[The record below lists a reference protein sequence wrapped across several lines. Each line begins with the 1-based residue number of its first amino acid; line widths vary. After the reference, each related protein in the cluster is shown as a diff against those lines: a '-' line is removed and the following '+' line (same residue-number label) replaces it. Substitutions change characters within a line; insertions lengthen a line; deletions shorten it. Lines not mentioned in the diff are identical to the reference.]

1 MGNAAHFAA
10 DANARHAGVHD
21 LPFMITKLIGRV
33 FSGRLF
39 KSKQPRIVPF
49 SVHGV
54 ARERISPCAL
64 RVTQTLQQHNHAAFV
79 VGGAVRDVLLS
90 REPKDFD
97 VATDATPEEVRA
109 LFRRS
114 RIIGRRFRLV
124 HVMCGAEMVEV
135 STFRGGAAVESDEG
149 RLADEHGRILR
160 DNVFGTQEQDATRRD
175 FTINAL
181 FYDPASQ
188 EIWDYHGG
196 VEDLRRRRLRMIG
209 DPEQRYREDPVRM
222 LRAVRLA
229 ASRGLEIEPRTR
241 KPIRALAG
249 LLANVPPSRLFDEML
264 KLLLSGHA
272 VEGVTKLRKEGLHH
286 GLLPLLD
293 VILEQPLGE
302 RFVMLALQTTDERI
316 RSGKPV
322 STSFLFAAL
331 LWHEVLAAWKA
342 IEAKNVPTIMALY
355 QAMDQ
360 VTQAQA
366 EKLAIPRRFSGDMR
380 EIWALQPRFLQRS
393 GQRPYRLLQHQR
405 FRAGYDFLLLRCESG
420 EVDAGIGEWWTRF
433 QGAGEAE
440 RAAMLVRDAEPR
452 KRRRRRRRGKAE
464 PAGEG

>member
-1 MGNAAHFAA
+1 
-10 DANARHAGVHD
+10 
-21 LPFMITKLIGRV
+21 MITKFIGRV

-49 SVHGV
+49 AVHGV

-64 RVTQTLQQHNHAAFV
+64 RVTQTLQEHDFAAFV

-124 HVMCGAEMVEV
+124 HVMCGHETVEV
-135 STFRGGAAVESDEG
+135 STFRGGLAVESAEG

-160 DNVFGTQEQDATRRD
+160 DNVFGSQEQDATRRD
-175 FTINAL
+175 FTLNAL

-196 VEDLRRRRLRMIG
+196 VDDLRKRRLRMIG

-229 ASRGLEIEPRTR
+229 ASRGLEIEARTR

-272 VEGVTKLRKEGLHH
+272 VEGVTKLRREGLHH

-331 LWHEVLAAWKA
+331 LWHEVLAAWKVS
-342 IEAKNVPTIMALY
+342 EAKNVPTIMALY

-360 VTQAQA
+360 VLQAQS

-380 EIWALQPRFLQRS
+380 EIWALQPRFLHRS
-393 GQRPYRLLQHQR
+393 GQRPYRLLQQQR
-405 FRAGYDFLLLRCESG
+405 FRAGYDFLLLRCDSG
-420 EVDAGIGEWWTRF
+420 EVEPEIGEWWTRF
-433 QGAGEAE
+433 QRAGEEE
-440 RAAMLVRDAEPR
+440 RAAMLVREAAPGKRRR
-452 KRRRRRRRGKAE
+452 KRRRRKQDHGASAKVE
-464 PAGEG
+464 E